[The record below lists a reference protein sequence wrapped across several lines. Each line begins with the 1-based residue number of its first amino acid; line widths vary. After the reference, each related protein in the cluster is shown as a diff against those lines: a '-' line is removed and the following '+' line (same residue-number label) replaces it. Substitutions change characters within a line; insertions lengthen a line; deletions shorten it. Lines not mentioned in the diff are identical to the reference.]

1 MMFLWQDF
9 GLVIPIFLHFCEVV
23 AQIIYYWNSLLLVEF
38 PVDSVK
44 YLFGWGLS
52 HILVQ
57 SKRPISISDSLS
69 FSLSMKIK
77 AI

>member
-1 MMFLWQDF
+1 MDQN
-9 GLVIPIFLHFCEVV
+9 G
-23 AQIIYYWNSLLLVEF
+23 QLLMEF